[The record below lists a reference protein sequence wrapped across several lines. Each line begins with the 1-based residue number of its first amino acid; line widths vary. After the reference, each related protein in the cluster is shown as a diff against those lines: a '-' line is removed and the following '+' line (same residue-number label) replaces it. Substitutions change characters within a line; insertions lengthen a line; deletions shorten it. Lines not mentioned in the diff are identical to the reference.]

1 MTLKRAVFT
10 GGLVVGVL
18 DGLDAVIFF
27 GLRGVRPIRIFQAIA
42 SGLLGRA
49 AFTGGLP
56 TALLG
61 VLCHFIVATSIVA
74 VYVAASRKLEIL
86 RRQPIAAGMAY
97 GVLAWLVMNYVVIPL
112 SAVTPGGPKPL
123 AVVVNGLLIHM
134 FGVGIPAGMAARRAD
149 GLTSSHPER
158 ERGIL

>member
-1 MTLKRAVFT
+1 MNPKRAILT

-27 GLRGVRPIRIFQAIA
+27 GLRGVSPSRVFQAIA

-49 AFTGGLP
+49 AFAGGLP

-61 VLCHFIVATSIVA
+61 VLLHFTIATSIVA
-74 VYVAASRKLEIL
+74 VYFAASRKITIL
-86 RRQPIAAGMAY
+86 TRQPIASGMAY
-97 GVLAWLVMNYVVIPL
+97 GVIAYLVMNHVVIPL
-112 SAVTPGGPKPL
+112 SAVAPGGPKPV

-134 FGVGIPAGMAARRAD
+134 FGVGIPAALASRRAD
-149 GLTSSHPER
+149 GRT
-158 ERGIL
+158 G

>member
-1 MTLKRAVFT
+1 MTRTRAILS
-10 GGLVVGVL
+10 GGLVVGIL

-49 AFTGGLP
+49 AFTGGLR

-74 VYVAASRKLEIL
+74 VYFALSRKVDVM
-86 RRQPIAAGMAY
+86 RRQPIASGMAY
-97 GVLAWLVMNYVVIPL
+97 GVIAYLVMNYVVIPL
-112 SAVTPGGPKPL
+112 SAVAPGGPKPL
-123 AVVVNGLLIHM
+123 AVVANGLLIHM
-134 FGVGIPAGMAARRAD
+134 FGVGIPAAIFANRVEPQG
-149 GLTSSHPER
+149 HPER
-158 ERGIL
+158 